1 MKNSKPYTLNYQ
13 TNLTEN
19 SPSCDAKV
27 YPASQD
33 ILHVLKNLNVHYR
46 FHNSPPLVPI
56 LNQTNPVQ
64 DLPFFSLR

>member
-1 MKNSKPYTLNYQ
+1 MKTFKPFALKYQ
-13 TNLTEN
+13 TNLTEH
-19 SPSCDAKV
+19 SPSCDTKV

-33 ILHVLKNLNVHYR
+33 ILHVLKNLIVHYR

-56 LNQTNPVQ
+56 QNQTNPVQ